1 VSRNNGHAHTAIPS
15 EGVYVMKF
23 GVVLP
28 NIGRL
33 ALPNIIIDLAETCEQ
48 LGFDGVFVNDHVIVP
63 NQITSPYPYRANGIF
78 PILPNENILDPIIT
92 LTYIAAQ
99 TTQIELGL
107 SVLVLPYR
115 QPILNAKMLSTLN
128 LLCNGRLILGVGV
141 GWMKEEFEALGADYS
156 TRGKDTDSH
165 IELLRSLWRDGQ
177 THVDGVGT
185 ITMHPKPRSH
195 TPIWTGGITRA
206 ALKRAAQYADGWH
219 GIRINPTQLKDLKD
233 QLFSLRKSY
242 GHTLDRYC
250 ISLRS
255 VMEITNTQVN
265 GTRIPLRGT
274 VEQIRADIEE
284 YHQSGLDYLILEPR
298 AESLDGITYQLTEF
312 MTKIKPQIKI

>member
-1 VSRNNGHAHTAIPS
+1 
-15 EGVYVMKF
+15 
-23 GVVLP
+23 
-28 NIGRL
+28 
-33 ALPNIIIDLAETCEQ
+33 
-48 LGFDGVFVNDHVIVP
+48 IVP
-63 NQITSPYPYRANGIF
+63 NQITSAYPYRANGIF
-78 PILPNENILDPIIT
+78 PILPNENILDPIVT

-99 TTQIELGL
+99 TTHIELGL

-185 ITMHPKPRSH
+185 ITMHPKLNSH
-195 TPIWTGGITRA
+195 TPIWTGGITQA
-206 ALKRAAQYADGWH
+206 ALKRAARYADGWH

-233 QLFSLRKSY
+233 QLFSLR
-242 GHTLDRYC
+242 
-250 ISLRS
+250 
-255 VMEITNTQVN
+255 
-265 GTRIPLRGT
+265 
-274 VEQIRADIEE
+274 
-284 YHQSGLDYLILEPR
+284 
-298 AESLDGITYQLTEF
+298 
-312 MTKIKPQIKI
+312 

>member
-1 VSRNNGHAHTAIPS
+1 
-15 EGVYVMKF
+15 MKF

-48 LGFDGVFVNDHVIVP
+48 LGFDGVFVNDHIIVP
-63 NQITSPYPYRANGIF
+63 NQITSAYPYRANGIF
-78 PILPNENILDPIIT
+78 PILPNENILDPIVT

-99 TTQIELGL
+99 TTHIELGL

-165 IELLRSLWRDGQ
+165 IELLRSLWSDGE
-177 THVDGVGT
+177 TNVDRVGT
-185 ITMHPKPRSH
+185 ITMNPKPHSH

-233 QLFSLRKSY
+233 QLFALRKSY
-242 GHTLDRYC
+242 GRPLDGYC

-255 VMEITNTQVN
+255 VLEITNTRTN
-265 GTRIPLRGT
+265 ETRIPLRGT
-274 VEQIRADIEE
+274 TEQIRLDIEE
-284 YHQSGLDYLILEPR
+284 YHRSGLDYLVLEPR
-298 AESLDGITYQLTEF
+298 AESLEGITYQLTEF
-312 MTKIKPQIKI
+312 MAKIKPQINI